1 MADVT
6 LPATKMIT
14 LDDLMK
20 LGSDARVEVING
32 ELVDMSPVGG
42 LHHIIVGNINRI
54 LDAYVLA
61 HETGAVFVDGLLY
74 LMHSDRRGLTGAY
87 VPDVSFLRK
96 ESIPADWDIST
107 PFPGAPDLAVEVM
120 SPGDSATLALE
131 KVRGYLQAGTE
142 QVWVVYPQQREL
154 HQYRRSDADT
164 VRVYREGERIDAEA
178 IFPGIELSADVVFK
192 LPRWAQG

>member
-6 LPATKMIT
+6 LPEAKTIT

-32 ELVDMSPVGG
+32 ELVEMSPVGG

-54 LDAYVLA
+54 LDAYVLT
-61 HETGAVFVDGLLY
+61 HESGAVFVDGLLY
-74 LMHSDRRGLTGAY
+74 LMHSDHRGLTGAF

-107 PFPGAPDLAVEVM
+107 PFPGTPDLAVEVM
-120 SPGDSATLALE
+120 SPGDSAVLALE
-131 KVRGYLQAGTE
+131 KVRGCLQAGTE
-142 QVWVVYPQQREL
+142 QVWVVYLEQREL
-154 HQYRRSDADT
+154 HQYRRSDPDT
-164 VRVYREGERIDAEA
+164 VRVYREGEHIDAETL
-178 IFPGIELSADVVFK
+178 FPGIELSAEAVFK
-192 LPRWAQG
+192 LPCWAQG